1 MEARRRSDQPPVLAL
16 PGLQDELLEI
26 LAHELR
32 APLNAAR
39 WLAEVVEASADD
51 LSADEVQRASAS
63 LLRSLRYMGS
73 LLESMLVEADS
84 FGAIRLERSS
94 VKVDDLVRETVEDM
108 SSMLRGRLV
117 AISVEGNAVASV
129 DRDRIRQMLIALLMN
144 ASRYSPKSSPISVRV
159 NGRRRVIELA
169 VADHCVGIPPSAR
182 EAVFERHTRLDHAG
196 EGRGLGLFVARRLA
210 RAHGGDLRVA
220 SNPAWGCRFVLSL
233 PRHVSAWPA

>member
-1 MEARRRSDQPPVLAL
+1 VEARRRSSDGNRVVAL

-51 LSADEVQRASAS
+51 LSSKEVRRASGS
-63 LLRSLRYMGS
+63 LVRSLRYMGS
-73 LLESMLVEADS
+73 LLESMLAEADT

-108 SSMLRGRLV
+108 CSMLRGRLV
-117 AISVEGNAVASV
+117 AIAVEGDPVASL
-129 DRDRIRQMLIALLMN
+129 DRDRIRQTLIALLVN
-144 ASRYSPKSSPISVRV
+144 ASRYGPEGSPISVRV
-159 NGRRRVIELA
+159 TGRRGTVEIA
-169 VADHCVGIPPSAR
+169 VADHCAGIPPSAR
-182 EAVFERHTRLDHAG
+182 HTVFERYTRLDHTG

-210 RAHGGDLRVA
+210 RGHGGDLRVA
-220 SNPAWGCRFVLSL
+220 STRSWGCRFILTL
-233 PRHVSAWPA
+233 PRSVRS

>member
-1 MEARRRSDQPPVLAL
+1 VEARGRRDGTPVLAF

-32 APLNAAR
+32 TPLNAAR

-51 LSADEVQRASAS
+51 LSADEVRRASGS
-63 LLRSLRYMGS
+63 LLRSIRYMAS
-73 LLESMLVEADS
+73 LLESMLAEADS
-84 FGAIRLERSS
+84 FGAIRLERSP

-117 AISVEGNAVASV
+117 AISVEGNALASL
-129 DRDRIRQMLIALLMN
+129 DRDRFRQLLIALLMN
-144 ASRYSPKSSPISVRV
+144 ASRYSPEASPISVRV
-159 NGRRRVIELA
+159 TGRRAVVELA
-169 VADHCVGIPPSAR
+169 VADHCAGIPPSAR
-182 EAVFERHTRLDHAG
+182 EAVFDRHTRLDHAG

-220 SNPAWGCRFVLSL
+220 SNPGGCRFIATL
-233 PRHVSAWPA
+233 PRHAVA